1 MNPYPRP
8 GTVAMMPSMQNGEVD
23 LIPVRC
29 DGSGR
34 LVAVGLVRTVGVD
47 GEESWTT
54 IGGDVLPEETIEEAI
69 ARRVAETLGPAA
81 RARLVR
87 LPQVGM
93 AGQPDLARFDDAS
106 LHTDQR
112 DSEAAYAVE
121 IHGRLVPQPPALRFA
136 WFLVTAMPIREEVSV
151 AQWALL
157 ADFLEAWG
165 EPRLAARMRQF

>member
-1 MNPYPRP
+1 MR
-8 GTVAMMPSMQNGEVD
+8 
-23 LIPVRC
+23 R
-29 DGSGR
+29 DGSGH
-34 LVAVGLVRTVGVD
+34 LVAVGLVRTVGLD

-54 IGGDVLPEETIEEAI
+54 VGGDVLPDETIEEAI
-69 ARRVAETLGPAA
+69 ARCVAETLGAAA
-81 RARLVR
+81 RAHLML

-93 AGQPDLARFDDAS
+93 AGQPDLARSDDAA
-106 LHTDQR
+106 LQTGQR

-121 IHGRLVPQPPALRFA
+121 IQGRLVPRPPARRFA

>member
-1 MNPYPRP
+1 
-8 GTVAMMPSMQNGEVD
+8 MQNGEMD

-54 IGGDVLPEETIEEAI
+54 IGGDVLPGQAIEEAI
-69 ARRVAETLGPAA
+69 ARCVAETLGPAA
-81 RARLVR
+81 RAHLVL

-93 AGQPDLARFDDAS
+93 GGQPDLARFDDAA
-106 LHTDQR
+106 LHTDER

-121 IHGRLVPQPPALRFA
+121 IQGRLVPQPPALRFA